1 MTNEESN
8 IIIYTTTDG
17 KASVALYTRD
27 GKVWLSQKQIAE
39 LFGTSKQNI
48 GQHIASILK
57 DNELDQNQ
65 VVKNYFTTAS
75 DGKQY
80 DVIYYSIE

>member
-1 MTNEESN
+1 MPNNESN
-8 IIIYTTTDG
+8 IIIYTTQDG

-27 GKVWLSQKQIAE
+27 GKVWLNQQQLAE

-57 DNELDQNQ
+57 DNELNANS
-65 VVKNYFTTAS
+65 VVKSYFTTSS
-75 DGKQY
+75 DGKT
-80 DVIYYSIE
+80 